1 VKLLALDTSSEG
13 CSAALWL
20 DGQLSE
26 RFETAP
32 RGHTRL
38 LMPMIRELLN
48 DQGLTPGDL
57 DALAFARGPGSFTG
71 LRIATGVIQG
81 MAWGLDLPVVP
92 VSSLAAV
99 ALNAIEQHQ
108 LAEGDGIAVAFDARM
123 GEVYWG
129 VFQCRNGVP
138 VALGPER
145 VCSPQAVTLPEPAPD
160 APERWFG
167 AGQGWKFRDAMPA
180 AVTAG
185 ATMVDEELVP
195 RAGQVAR
202 LAQPAFD
209 RGETVR
215 AEQAQPV
222 YVRDEVTWQK
232 LPGRG

>member
-20 DGQLSE
+20 DGRVSE
-26 RFETAP
+26 RFEVAP

-38 LMPMIRELLN
+38 LMPMVREVLGE
-48 DQGLTPGDL
+48 QGLTPADL

-81 MAWGLDLPVVP
+81 LAWGLDLPVVP

-99 ALNAIEQHQ
+99 ALNAIEQYQ

-129 VFQCRNGVP
+129 VFQCRNGLP

-145 VCSPQAVTLPEPAPD
+145 VCPPESVNLPQADGPD
-160 APERWFG
+160 RWFG
-167 AGQGWKFRDAMPA
+167 AGQGWKFRDAMPVSVSA
-180 AVTAG
+180 CMST
-185 ATMVDEELVP
+185 VDETLIP
-195 RAGQVAR
+195 RALHVAR
-202 LAQPAFD
+202 LAEPGFHN
-209 RGETVR
+209 GEAVA
-215 AEQAQPV
+215 AELAQPV